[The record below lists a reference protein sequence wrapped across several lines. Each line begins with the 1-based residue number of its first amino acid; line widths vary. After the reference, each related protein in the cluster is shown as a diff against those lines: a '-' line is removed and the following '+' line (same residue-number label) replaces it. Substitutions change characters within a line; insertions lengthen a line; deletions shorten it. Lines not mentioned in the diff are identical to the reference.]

1 MGKHYNIVQVGA
13 HKGYTYND
21 KYITD
26 RLKVEDNAI
35 FIEPIKELFD
45 IMVENHARYKPNNN
59 YVFINS
65 ACSNYNG
72 TIELFVPD
80 IEPFT
85 YEIEKKYIEM
95 GLPQWTDQ
103 LVSSL
108 PNHVKNHYINLDTKS
123 IIVNCVTLDKIIEDY
138 DIESIDILHID
149 TEGHDYEVIK
159 GLNFNNIK
167 PNILV
172 FENKHM
178 DGTNSPLGEKYKE
191 IMDYLYSVGYEK
203 TYEEDGDTHLK
214 LKK

>member
-1 MGKHYNIVQVGA
+1 MGKHYDIVQVGA
-13 HKGYTYND
+13 HKGYTLND
-21 KYITD
+21 KYIID
-26 RLKVEDNAI
+26 RLRIEDEAI

-45 IMVENHARYKPNNN
+45 IMVDNHIKYKPNNN
-59 YVFINS
+59 YVFINA

-72 TIELFVPD
+72 TIELYIPD

-85 YEIEKKYIEM
+85 HEIEKKYIEM

-108 PNHVKNHYINLDTKS
+108 PNHVKNHHINLGTKS
-123 IIVNCVTLDKIIEDY
+123 VIVECITLDKIIEDY
-138 DIESIDILHID
+138 EIDSIGILHID
-149 TEGHDYEVIK
+149 TEGHDYEVMK
-159 GLNFNNIK
+159 GMNFDNIK
-167 PNILV
+167 PEIIV

-191 IMDYLYSVGYEK
+191 ITNYLYSIGYEK
-203 TYEEDGDTHLK
+203 IYEEDGDTHLK

>member
-45 IMVENHARYKPNNN
+45 IMVENHTRYKPNND

-123 IIVNCVTLDKIIEDY
+123 VIVDCVTLDKIINDY
-138 DIESIDILHID
+138 EIDSIGILHID
-149 TEGHDYEVIK
+149 TEGHDYEVMK
-159 GLNFNNIK
+159 GINFNNIK
-167 PNILV
+167 PEIIV

-178 DGTNSPLGEKYKE
+178 DGTNSSLGEKYKE
-191 IMDYLYSVGYEK
+191 ITNYLYDIGYEK